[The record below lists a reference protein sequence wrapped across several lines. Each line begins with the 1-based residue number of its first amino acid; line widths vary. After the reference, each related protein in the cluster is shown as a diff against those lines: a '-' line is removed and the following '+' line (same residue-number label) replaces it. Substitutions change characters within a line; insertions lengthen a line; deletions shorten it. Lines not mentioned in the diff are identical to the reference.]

1 MRPTSMSPSVNVP
14 DACASPM
21 GLNLAS
27 VRMLPAVDEQCEVI
41 VIGAGPA
48 GLATAGALRH
58 YGIGAVVLEREA
70 IGASWRRHYDR
81 LHLHTV
87 RSLSHLPGYRLP
99 RRYGNWVARDDVV
112 EYLEDYVAP
121 HNLDVRAGVEVERLE
136 RDGEDWRVN
145 TSDRE
150 FVAPRVVVATG
161 YTRHQHLPDWPGLDT
176 YTGELVH
183 SGDYKN
189 PEPYAGKTVLVV

>member
-1 MRPTSMSPSVNVP
+1 MRRTSMSPSVNVP

-58 YGIGAVVLEREA
+58 YGIGAGVLERET

-87 RSLSHLPGYRLP
+87 RWLSHLPGYKMP
-99 RRYGNWVARDDVV
+99 ARYGKWVARDDVV
-112 EYLEDYVAP
+112 EYLEDYAEV
-121 HNLDVRAGVEVERLE
+121 HNLDVRTGVEVEGIE
-136 RDGEDWRVN
+136 REGDGWRVR
-145 TSDRE
+145 TTDGDLS
-150 FVAPRVVVATG
+150 APRVVIATG
-161 YTRHQHLPDWPGLDT
+161 YNKHQKLPDWPGLDSF
-176 YTGELVH
+176 TGELTH
-183 SGDYKN
+183 SGKYRN
-189 PEPYAGKTVLVV
+189 PDPYVGKTVL

>member
-1 MRPTSMSPSVNVP
+1 MRRTSMSPSMNVP

-58 YGIGAVVLEREA
+58 YGIGAVVLERET

-87 RSLSHLPGYRLP
+87 RWLSHLPGYKMP
-99 RRYGNWVARDDVV
+99 SRYGKWVARDDVV
-112 EYLEDYVAP
+112 EYLEDYVRVQ
-121 HNLDVRAGVEVERLE
+121 NLDVRTGTEVDKLE
-136 RDGEDWRVN
+136 RDGEDWRV
-145 TSDRE
+145 TTKDGDE
-150 FVAPRVVVATG
+150 YVAPR
-161 YTRHQHLPDWPGLDT
+161 
-176 YTGELVH
+176 
-183 SGDYKN
+183 
-189 PEPYAGKTVLVV
+189 